1 MGIERSRRMAQSK
14 RSKEIADLVIAYY
27 LKKSGKVEPVICPY
41 GHPDMVHDV
50 LEQTSYG
57 VSKQNADYGWG
68 TRHRRGVDRIN
79 HALRQD
85 KRFRECRVRG
95 LRLMVGFDYLG
106 ENP

>member
-1 MGIERSRRMAQSK
+1 MAQSK

-27 LKKSGKVEPVICPY
+27 LKEYGKVEPVICP
-41 GHPDMVHDV
+41 DV

-57 VSKQNADYGWG
+57 VSKQNANYGWG

-85 KRFRECRVRG
+85 KRFKECRVRG